1 MTTTTPNQNNQSGTD
16 ITKYVPLIAFA
27 FIIIFGGFLLTAF
40 VPIILP
46 QQASAEAVKV
56 DELFTTLLLLGGAVF
71 LLVHGLLI
79 YSIFR
84 FRKKADDTT
93 DGPPIHGNVTLEI
106 VWTIIPSII
115 VIFLAIISYDVWVTN
130 TAPKENENMVNG
142 ETVPISAVGAR
153 FAWTFR
159 YETPELDINGEPITI
174 TSDIL
179 NVYAGQ
185 NVNISM
191 TTPDV
196 IHSFWI
202 PAMRVK
208 QDLLPGRTT
217 EIRFTPIAPE
227 EGFQYEDEF
236 GGAYNEYR
244 VVCTELCGGGHGQM
258 FTYVRVYENEEAY
271 LQAFYEPTVASL
283 VERPEDP
290 FLLGEQVLTTGKYTC
305 ANCHVLDSVG
315 WAPDAPIGPS
325 LNGVASR
332 APNRVSGLTAEEY
345 IMQSIRLPNEY
356 IVAGFNANVMN
367 HFGPSPDPIPGQT
380 SYIFMPNDDL
390 IGIVAYLCQETED
403 GAESACD
410 IDPAHLQE
418 LAAQYE

>member
-1 MTTTTPNQNNQSGTD
+1 MTTTTPNQNNQSSTD

-142 ETVPISAVGAR
+142 ETVPIHATGLR
-153 FAWTFR
+153 FAWSFT
-159 YETPELDINGEPITI
+159 YDTPEVDINGEPITI

-258 FTYVRVYENEEAY
+258 FTFVRVYETEEAY
-271 LQAFYEPTVASL
+271 LQGFYEPTVASL
-283 VERPEDP
+283 VEPPEDP
-290 FLLGEQVLTTGKYTC
+290 VLLGEQVLSSGAYPC
-305 ANCHVLDSVG
+305 ANCHVLDAQG
-315 WAPDAPIGPS
+315 WAGLTGPT
-325 LNGVASR
+325 LNGIGSR
-332 APNRVSGLTAEEY
+332 AARRVSGLAAEEY
-345 IMQSIRLPNEY
+345 IMQSIRQPNAH
-356 IVAGFNANVMN
+356 IVAGYNAGVMN
-367 HFGPSPDPIPGQT
+367 YFGPSPDPIPGQAP
-380 SYIFMPNDDL
+380 YVFMPTDEL
-390 IGIVAYLCQETED
+390 IGIVSYLCQQPED